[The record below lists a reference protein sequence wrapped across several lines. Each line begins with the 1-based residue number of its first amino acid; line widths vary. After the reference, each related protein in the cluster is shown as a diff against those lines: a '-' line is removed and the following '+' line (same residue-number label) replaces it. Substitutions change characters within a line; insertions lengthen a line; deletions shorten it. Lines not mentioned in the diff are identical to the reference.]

1 LWDGQLELV
10 SLQWVAFYALFLLRT
25 AEEAHWRDAVI
36 AGCFLAL
43 IGYTSW
49 YYLLFFAIYSILFV
63 LIWSSIYSRRIERL
77 RMLGQMG
84 VVVVVGGLLLSPC
97 LAPALQL
104 LFGSAAP
111 IAISA
116 EESDRVLGWIDTT
129 LVARSANALDFWL
142 PSPLHPLW
150 GKEIER
156 IGQAWH
162 PNIAAWN
169 VSLGYVT
176 LALALLGGIAAWRA
190 AWRWWVLALAG
201 LVLAMGPILS
211 IGAMQT
217 SVLLPYALLLRLPAA
232 GIANRPSH
240 FVVITTLVLAP
251 LVALGLRWLSERLAR
266 RQQALLLGGIIVLL
280 AVEYAPP
287 LWPRLYSDVH
297 PYYNTIARSEGALLE
312 VPPQLESSAPLRA
325 QMVHELPIVGGF
337 IARIPDY
344 PFGQNVPG
352 VRQLWRQKPRDG
364 GILNY
369 RANDP
374 LVALNFYNVRHLV
387 IHWDLLSSRQQRSLI
402 SALDQ
407 ALPGATA
414 VYSDTNLSAYLVPPV
429 TLQPFAY
436 LNTGWSVEERDDERR
451 WRWMGSDGDI
461 VLVNPEPKAIPVQLR
476 LRAESYLQPRTVKM
490 VFDRYSLGEWVV
502 DQAETTIV
510 LHLLVPPGE
519 HRLRLQAPV
528 DQERD
533 GKRLLSI
540 VLVEANVVWKNRVE

>member
-287 LWPRLYSDVH
+287 QWPRLYSDVH

-312 VPPQLESSAPLRA
+312 VPPQL
-325 QMVHELPIVGGF
+325 
-337 IARIPDY
+337 
-344 PFGQNVPG
+344 
-352 VRQLWRQKPRDG
+352 
-364 GILNY
+364 
-369 RANDP
+369 
-374 LVALNFYNVRHLV
+374 
-387 IHWDLLSSRQQRSLI
+387 
-402 SALDQ
+402 
-407 ALPGATA
+407 
-414 VYSDTNLSAYLVPPV
+414 
-429 TLQPFAY
+429 
-436 LNTGWSVEERDDERR
+436 
-451 WRWMGSDGDI
+451 
-461 VLVNPEPKAIPVQLR
+461 
-476 LRAESYLQPRTVKM
+476 
-490 VFDRYSLGEWVV
+490 
-502 DQAETTIV
+502 
-510 LHLLVPPGE
+510 
-519 HRLRLQAPV
+519 
-528 DQERD
+528 
-533 GKRLLSI
+533 
-540 VLVEANVVWKNRVE
+540 